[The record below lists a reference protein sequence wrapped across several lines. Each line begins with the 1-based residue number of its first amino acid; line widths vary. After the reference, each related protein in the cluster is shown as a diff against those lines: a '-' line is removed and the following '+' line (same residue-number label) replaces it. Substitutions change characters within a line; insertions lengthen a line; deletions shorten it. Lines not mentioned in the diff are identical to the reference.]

1 MQNAFVCG
9 IVAALSF
16 IGFVCIIYFIMLWF
30 YRPKGNSSYIIKIPS
45 KIDRGEAESLIYGA
59 YLKKMIFGDLIFD
72 DIFIDSEIMSLE
84 PYALLQSWYGSRR
97 FSLIFTKKIFHMIIS
112 QRRTNLIGHFHRQT
126 PGTVLK
132 QILLPVFYHLQR

>member
-16 IGFVCIIYFIMLWF
+16 IGFVCIIYFIMLCL

-72 DIFIDSEIMSLE
+72 DIIIDRSELSDEEKELVDILINETDIYINIIDAENDSEE
-84 PYALLQSWYGSRR
+84 
-97 FSLIFTKKIFHMIIS
+97 KDE
-112 QRRTNLIGHFHRQT
+112 RQ
-126 PGTVLK
+126 P
-132 QILLPVFYHLQR
+132 

>member
-16 IGFVCIIYFIMLWF
+16 IGFVCIIYFIMLCF

-72 DIFIDSEIMSLE
+72 DIIIDRSELSDEEKELVDILISETDIYINIIDAENDSEE
-84 PYALLQSWYGSRR
+84 KDERKP
-97 FSLIFTKKIFHMIIS
+97 
-112 QRRTNLIGHFHRQT
+112 
-126 PGTVLK
+126 
-132 QILLPVFYHLQR
+132 

>member
-1 MQNAFVCG
+1 MATHFSAVGQIRQFA
-9 IVAALSF
+9 
-16 IGFVCIIYFIMLWF
+16 
-30 YRPKGNSSYIIKIPS
+30 
-45 KIDRGEAESLIYGA
+45 GEAAADIRELRRFLKKEKALKLICLSLIVVCWG
-59 YLKKMIFGDLIFD
+59 LKIVYD